1 MQSEGIFSD
10 LPGVWQTFLG
20 TSELDTIAMRCSER
34 LSTDMS
40 YPSRGQRFRA
50 FELCAP
56 DSCRVVIVGQDP
68 YHGPDQATGLA
79 FSVNQSMQPPPS
91 LRNILREWQ
100 ADLGISAVPT
110 GDLTAWAQQGVL
122 LMNRVLTVLPGDP
135 GSHRNLGWEHFT
147 DLIIKRLSEDSIFRI
162 FCLWGNDAR
171 QLNSLIGEGNGVMES
186 AHPSPLS
193 AHRGFFG
200 SKPFSSVNRLF
211 REQGLSELDWS
222 LPLDLSGD
230 REGHTGQLFGF

>member
-1 MQSEGIFSD
+1 MQSEEIFSD
-10 LPGVWQTFLG
+10 LPGPWRTFLG
-20 TSELDTIAMRCSER
+20 ISDLDKIAMRCSER
-34 LSTDMS
+34 LSTETS
-40 YPSRGQRFRA
+40 YPPRGQRFRA

-79 FSVNQSMQPPPS
+79 FSVNQSMKPPPS
-91 LRNILREWQ
+91 LRNILQEWQ
-100 ADLGISAVPT
+100 VDLGISAIPT

-122 LMNRVLTVLPGDP
+122 LINRVLTVLPGVA
-135 GSHRNLGWEHFT
+135 GSHRNLGWEYFT
-147 DLIIKRLSEDSIFRI
+147 DLIIKRLSDDSVFRI

-171 QLNSLIGEGNGVMES
+171 QLTSLISADNGVIEA

-200 SKPFSSVNRLF
+200 SKPFSSVNRLL
-211 REQGLSELDWS
+211 REQGLSDLDWS
-222 LPLDLSGD
+222 LPLNLSGD
-230 REGHTGQLFGF
+230 GKGHTGQLF

>member
-1 MQSEGIFSD
+1 MQLEGIFSD
-10 LPGVWQTFLG
+10 LPGSWQAFLG
-20 TSELDTIAMRCSER
+20 ATALDTIAMRCSDR
-34 LSTDMS
+34 LITDVS
-40 YPSRGQRFRA
+40 YPPRGLRFRA

-56 DSCRVVIVGQDP
+56 NSCRVVIVGQDP
-68 YHGPDQATGLA
+68 YHGLDQATGLA

-91 LRNILREWQ
+91 LRNILQEWQ
-100 ADLGISAVPT
+100 VDMGISAAPT
-110 GDLTAWAQQGVL
+110 GDLTAWSQRGVL
-122 LMNRVLTVLPGDP
+122 LMNRVLTVLPGKA

-147 DLIIKRLSEDSIFRI
+147 DLVIKRLSDDSDFRI

-171 QLNSLIGEGNGVMES
+171 QLTSLIGKDKGVIAS

-200 SKPFSSVNRLF
+200 SKPFSTVNRLL

-222 LPLDLSGD
+222 LPLNLSAD
-230 REGHTGQLFGF
+230 RKGHTSQLFGF

>member
-1 MQSEGIFSD
+1 
-10 LPGVWQTFLG
+10 
-20 TSELDTIAMRCSER
+20 
-34 LSTDMS
+34 
-40 YPSRGQRFRA
+40 
-50 FELCAP
+50 
-56 DSCRVVIVGQDP
+56 
-68 YHGPDQATGLA
+68 
-79 FSVNQSMQPPPS
+79 MQPPPS

-100 ADLGISAVPT
+100 VDLGISAVPT

-147 DLIIKRLSEDSIFRI
+147 NLIIKRLSEDAIFRI

-171 QLNSLIGEGNGVMES
+171 QLNSLIGEGNGVMQS

-200 SKPFSSVNRLF
+200 SKPFSSVNRLL

>member
-1 MQSEGIFSD
+1 
-10 LPGVWQTFLG
+10 
-20 TSELDTIAMRCSER
+20 MRCSER
-34 LSTDMS
+34 LRTETS
-40 YPSRGQRFRA
+40 YPPRGRRFRA

-68 YHGPDQATGLA
+68 YHGPGQATGLA
-79 FSVNQSMQPPPS
+79 FSVNQLMKPPPS
-91 LRNILREWQ
+91 LRNILQEWQ
-100 ADLGISAVPT
+100 VDLGISAIPT

-122 LMNRVLTVLPGDP
+122 LMNRVLTVLPGDA
-135 GSHRNLGWEHFT
+135 GSHRNLGWEYFT
-147 DLIIKRLSEDSIFRI
+147 DLIIKRLSDDSVFRI

-171 QLNSLIGEGNGVMES
+171 KLTSLISADNGVIEA

-200 SKPFSSVNRLF
+200 SKPFSSVNRLL

-222 LPLDLSGD
+222 LPLNLSGD
-230 REGHTGQLFGF
+230 RKGHTGQLF